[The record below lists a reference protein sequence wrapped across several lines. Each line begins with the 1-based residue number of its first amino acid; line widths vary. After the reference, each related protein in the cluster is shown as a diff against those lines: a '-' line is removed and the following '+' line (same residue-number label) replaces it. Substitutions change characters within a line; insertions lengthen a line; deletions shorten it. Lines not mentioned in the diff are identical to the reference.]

1 MIVKQ
6 AELRSNLKKYFDLAY
21 DGDTVIVPR
30 RENKNVI
37 IISEREYNDLKRESR
52 MMAYGS
58 RLTSASSTEDPVPSN
73 ASYTATTDLRTDN
86 MHRLDVFASFKQGWN
101 GNSAAPLDRK
111 VIEKVREILIHQ
123 EIQPEIFPS
132 ATGTIE
138 FEYSNSRRDFMGIEI
153 GAGTKAEV
161 FIVFYNGHEITENI
175 DADSTS
181 INERVKRFYE

>member
-6 AELRSNLKKYFDLAY
+6 AELRSNLKKYFDIAY
-21 DGDTVIVPR
+21 EGDVVIVPR
-30 RENKNVI
+30 KDNKNVI
-37 IISEREYNDLKRESR
+37 IISEKDYNDLTRENR
-52 MMAYGS
+52 MMAYSS
-58 RLTSASSTEDPVPSN
+58 RLSSVSDAGRPAFSEV
-73 ASYTATTDLRTDN
+73 SYTKTTDLRTDN
-86 MHRLDVFASFKQGWN
+86 LKRLDVFESFKEGWN
-101 GNSAAPLDRK
+101 GNGAAPFSRK
-111 VIEKVREILIHQ
+111 LIEKVRKILTDQ

-175 DADSTS
+175 GADSTS